1 MHHKD
6 ARETDNEEGG
16 GGGRDGTP
24 PPATLSLMTAQ
35 NSEKLLNFKVTE
47 W

>member
-6 ARETDNEEGG
+6 ARETDNEGG
-16 GGGRDGTP
+16 WGGGRDG
-24 PPATLSLMTAQ
+24 TLSLMTAQ